1 MLAWDEIQKRRK
13 ASAEKLTAAGLQ
25 TSEGFLAALG
35 DIDKRLQQQAAEKLS
50 AEDRVR
56 KEEDRQRAITRQ
68 TEADK
73 AEAERAKNVEARAAA
88 AEARA
93 AASADVASREKARQ
107 EAAPIV
113 DVMRRQGKT
122 ASEIGAII
130 GNEDRFGLLNDLDVE
145 GVMREQA
152 AIDEALAQKRSDE
165 AARAAREEAR
175 FRAQQEAERQQRGLA
190 FRQQKFREAE
200 SARDAALREADK
212 RNQLYL
218 EQQKM
223 AAGPE
228 ARPLKPISDTTVA
241 EITSDKVNLQKM
253 ANVSSFAKQ
262 YGISTGKIDN
272 ALMELSRKFGVNSPE
287 AARFKQQVGSM
298 TAEYIKSMSGATVSE
313 AERPMLL
320 ANLPQPDDSD
330 AVFAAKLSQ
339 IQQDIKDRYN
349 IRLDVLKSAGRDVSG
364 FESIKDQASTVAAP
378 QDDEEA
384 LIDTMIRAGKSEQ
397 EIESAVEALRLTRG
411 R

>member
-1 MLAWDEIQKRRK
+1 MLAWDEIQKRRR

-35 DIDKRLQQQAAEKLS
+35 DIDKRLQQQAAEKLA
-50 AEDRVR
+50 AEDRAR

-93 AASADVASREKARQ
+93 VASADVASREKARQ

-122 ASEIGAII
+122 ASEIGAVL
-130 GNEDRFGLLNDLDVE
+130 GQEDRFKRFAGLNDLDVE
-145 GVMREQA
+145 GIMREQA
-152 AIDEALAQKRSDE
+152 AIDEALSQKRSDE
-165 AARAAREEAR
+165 AARAARDEAR
-175 FRAQQEAERQQRGLA
+175 FRAQQDAERQQRGLA

-223 AAGPE
+223 AGEPSK
-228 ARPLKPISDTTVA
+228 RPLSADAIQQLDRAAAGIEAIKKVRESAAGMTGRASSKWHKAMSFVGMDPEWDVFRSNVDQMVQLVGVFLEGGKLA
-241 EITSDKVNLQKM
+241 EGDANRYRRMLGDENLSPESFSKITSDIEATVR
-253 ANVSSFAKQ
+253 S
-262 YGISTGKIDN
+262 N
-272 ALMELSRKFGVNSPE
+272 AARQSAALSRNYDVPPEYSPTSFSPANKADAGV
-287 AARFKQQVGSM
+287 K
-298 TAEYIKSMSGATVSE
+298 
-313 AERPMLL
+313 
-320 ANLPQPDDSD
+320 
-330 AVFAAKLSQ
+330 
-339 IQQDIKDRYN
+339 
-349 IRLDVLKSAGRDVSG
+349 
-364 FESIKDQASTVAAP
+364 

>member
-1 MLAWDEIQKRRK
+1 MLAWDEIQKRRR

-35 DIDKRLQQQAAEKLS
+35 DIDKRLQQQAAEKL
-50 AEDRVR
+50 AEEDRAR

-73 AEAERAKNVEARAAA
+73 AEVERAKNVEARAAA

-93 AASADVASREKARQ
+93 ASSAEIASREKARQ

-130 GNEDRFGLLNDLDVE
+130 GQEDRFGLLNDLDVE

-152 AIDEALAQKRSDE
+152 AIDEALSQKRSDE

-175 FRAQQEAERQQRGLA
+175 FKAQQDAERQQRGLA

-212 RNQLYL
+212 RNQFYL
-218 EQQKM
+218 DQQKM
-223 AAGPE
+223 AAAPSGS
-228 ARPLKPISDTTVA
+228 AQS
-241 EITSDKVNLQKM
+241 
-253 ANVSSFAKQ
+253 
-262 YGISTGKIDN
+262 N
-272 ALMELSRKFGVNSPE
+272 AALEKK
-287 AARFKQQVGSM
+287 KQQVVEVETFGQNVKDNIDRLINQIDE
-298 TAEYIKSMSGATVSE
+298 TGTFELFGAEPANQERWMNSIATD
-313 AERPMLL
+313 L
-320 ANLPQPDDSD
+320 
-330 AVFAAKLSQ
+330 AKLADPGSVAREGEVALAKKGIFDTGLFSSMMTSNSTAKKILRTLRDEVDRRVDNAYRVRGIENPAQ
-339 IQQDIKDRYN
+339 EAKIQE
-349 IRLDVLKSAGRDVSG
+349 LDSLGDW
-364 FESIKDQASTVAAP
+364 Q
-378 QDDEEA
+378 
-384 LIDTMIRAGKSEQ
+384 
-397 EIESAVEALRLTRG
+397 
-411 R
+411 